1 MAKVSGPLMS
11 MDASGSFAGSIVFGK
26 WKGRNTVRQLVT
38 PSNPQT
44 LAQTAVRNAMRVLA
58 AGQHFAKA
66 TSLKRS
72 GQTSTDKQL
81 LTAAAPSGQAW
92 NGFLV
97 KSGIG
102 AGQINYTAATA
113 AYTALSNAN
122 KTAYDTAA
130 AALVP
135 AIPAVAQAAAGGA
148 SGTPITAG
156 QVYFTYL
163 YALYVAGVLSAA
175 PAAVPPTYA

>member
-11 MDASGSFAGSIVFGK
+11 MDASGAFAGAIVFGK
-26 WKGRNTVRQLVT
+26 WKGRNVVRQLVK

-44 LAQTAVRNAMRVLA
+44 EAQENVRNAMRVMA
-58 AGQHFAKA
+58 AAQKFADD
-66 TSLKRS
+66 TTTKRT
-72 GQTSTDKQL
+72 GQTTTDKAQ
-81 LTAAAPSGQAW
+81 LTASAPSGQAW

-102 AGQINYTAATA
+102 ASLLNYTAAKTA
-113 AYTALSNAN
+113 YGALSAAA

-135 AIPAVAQAAAGGA
+135 AIPSVAQASAGGTSA
-148 SGTPITAG
+148 TPVAAG
-156 QVYFTYL
+156 QVFFTYL
-163 YALYVAGVLSAA
+163 YALYSAGILSAA
-175 PAAVPPTYA
+175 PTAVPQTYA